1 MAPVSVLPL
10 TWVVGEEVELGMDIW
25 EDGLDPDDH
34 GISCPHTV

>member
-10 TWVVGEEVELGMDIW
+10 TWVVELGMDIW